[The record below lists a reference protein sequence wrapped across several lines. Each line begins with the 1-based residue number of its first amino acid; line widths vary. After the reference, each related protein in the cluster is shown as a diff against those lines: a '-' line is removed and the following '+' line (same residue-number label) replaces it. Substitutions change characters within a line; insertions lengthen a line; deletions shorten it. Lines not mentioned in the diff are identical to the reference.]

1 GWHRPAGAP
10 QPTARPDHARYGV
23 LQAHRATGDSG
34 SLPERRYCA
43 GQRPIPTAAIG
54 AGVWL
59 WRLSARGRA
68 RADAQGRCDG
78 VAPQK
83 SRHPPAFEYGR
94 GRGSPFPVDK
104 NKIAYIS
111 LVNSRAEA
119 LGYKTRKIARLL
131 LPGVPNR
138 FFSRDTR
145 ICLHEQVSYP
155 TPVIRPVANLGTQ
168 P

>member
-1 GWHRPAGAP
+1 KK
-10 QPTARPDHARYGV
+10 
-23 LQAHRATGDSG
+23 
-34 SLPERRYCA
+34 
-43 GQRPIPTAAIG
+43 
-54 AGVWL
+54 
-59 WRLSARGRA
+59 SA
-68 RADAQGRCDG
+68 
-78 VAPQK
+78 
-83 SRHPPAFEYGR
+83 HPPAFEYGR

-168 P
+168 PGNSVRRSRGKNVAHYTWEAAVFRTPTKLKRRDVRPVDPVHT